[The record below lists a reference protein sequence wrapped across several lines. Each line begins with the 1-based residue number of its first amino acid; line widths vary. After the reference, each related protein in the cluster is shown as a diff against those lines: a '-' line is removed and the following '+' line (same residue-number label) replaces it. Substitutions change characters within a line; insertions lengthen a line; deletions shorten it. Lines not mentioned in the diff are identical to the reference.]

1 MGKSYKVW
9 GYSGPPI
16 PSHGGLYGIGFG
28 PKVRVAISH
37 DINTRSR
44 GSRGKFSKV
53 IPNYNFISPQSTRVD
68 YDYPSWQQKSY

>member
-16 PSHGGLYGIGFG
+16 PSHGGIYGIGFG

-44 GSRGKFSKV
+44 GSRGSVLQK
-53 IPNYNFISPQSTRVD
+53 YNLISPQSTRGL
-68 YDYPSWQQKSY
+68 